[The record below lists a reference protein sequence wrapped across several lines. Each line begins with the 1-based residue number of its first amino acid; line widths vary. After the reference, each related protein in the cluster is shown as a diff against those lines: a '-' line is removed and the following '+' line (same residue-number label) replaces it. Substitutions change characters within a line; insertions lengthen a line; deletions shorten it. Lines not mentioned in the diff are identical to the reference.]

1 MPGSPGAG
9 SAQSFGAVTVFG
21 PLLRIAEYRT
31 ARGHKFHAVRNFSIG
46 GGLAATKGTR
56 ENCGSENLLSYE
68 EKLMKTHKFTR
79 GLLVATLAAASFAV
93 ACGHGG
99 VEGKYRDPSGT
110 INCSF
115 EDGKAYIGLGV
126 YAVDGTYKIEGDKI
140 IATGDFGMMLP
151 HTIIF
156 TVNKDGSIDPQR
168 DTPIPRLEK
177 VKN

>member
-1 MPGSPGAG
+1 
-9 SAQSFGAVTVFG
+9 
-21 PLLRIAEYRT
+21 
-31 ARGHKFHAVRNFSIG
+31 
-46 GGLAATKGTR
+46 
-56 ENCGSENLLSYE
+56 
-68 EKLMKTHKFTR
+68 MKTNTFKKAF
-79 GLLVATLAAASFAV
+79 LATALAAACFAV
-93 ACGHGG
+93 ACGNS

-126 YAVDGTYKIEGDKI
+126 YAVDGTYKVDGNKI
-140 IATGDFGMMLP
+140 IASGDFGMMLP
-151 HTIIF
+151 HTIVF